1 MIESTCAIC
10 TVEKRECTE
19 KIRAKKFLQEQ
30 TERVV
35 PQDAKL
41 ELGNTLSG
49 ERISDPLIE
58 GSVLESMIHLY
69 WRRR

>member
-41 ELGNTLSG
+41 NWVTPLAGSG
-49 ERISDPLIE
+49 SQIP
-58 GSVLESMIHLY
+58 
-69 WRRR
+69 